1 MNSLRT
7 IFLASFAFV
16 LAACSDSDSTIATT
30 PAGPTGTLKVLH
42 GSVDAPAVNVLAD
55 GATVITGLE
64 FGQGSNPIDL
74 PVGTYSVQVDAILPS
89 GTATVIGPVDV
100 TIDADTTYTITAV
113 GSVAAGT
120 LAPSVLTQPRTPV
133 AAGSARAFVLHGAP
147 DAPRVDVF
155 VTAPGADLTATAPL
169 GTFSF
174 GESLGPVEVPAGD
187 YQIRV
192 TPEGAPG
199 TVVYDAGTVTLS
211 DGDDLFLSAVPDT
224 VPATTLFDAPIALS
238 VLGVFSGGGF
248 ATILD
253 VRTQASIRVVHASP
267 DAPNVDVIVNDAIT
281 LVSDLPFPAATPFL
295 PVDPATY
302 NVKVTP
308 AGNPG
313 VVAIEADL
321 TLDAGVA
328 YDVIAIGPLASIAPL
343 VAADDNRPL
352 ATAAKVRIVHASP
365 TAQDVDIYITAP
377 GADITTETPALTSV
391 PFGANTGFLSL
402 DPGSY
407 DVTVVPAGTTDAA
420 IGPATITIAA
430 GGVYTA
436 IARDATG
443 GGAPLNLILLDDFET

>member
-30 PAGPTGTLKVLH
+30 PSGPTGTLKVLH

-55 GATVITGLE
+55 GSTIITGLE

-100 TIDADTTYTITAV
+100 TIDADTTYTITAI

-174 GESLGPVEVPAGD
+174 GEALGPVEVPAGD

-192 TPEGAPG
+192 TPEGVPA
-199 TVVYDAGTVTLS
+199 TVVYDAGTITLN

-224 VPATTLFDAPIALS
+224 VPATTTFDAPIALAA
-238 VLGVFSGGGF
+238 LGPFSGGGF

-253 VRTQASIRVVHASP
+253 VRTQAKVRVVHASP
-267 DAPNVDVIVNDAIT
+267 DAPLVDVIVNDAIE
-281 LVSDLPFPAATPFL
+281 LVGDLGFPNATPVV
-295 PVDPATY
+295 PVDPGTY
-302 NVKVTP
+302 NIKVTV
-308 AGNPG
+308 ADNPG
-313 VVAIEADL
+313 VIAIEADL
-321 TLDAGVA
+321 TFDAGVA
-328 YDVIAIGPLASIAPL
+328 YDILAVGPLATIAPL
-343 VAADDNRPL
+343 VAIDDNRSI

-365 TAQDVDIYITAP
+365 TAQDVDIYVTAQ
-377 GADITTETPALTSV
+377 GADITAETPTLTSV
-391 PFGANTGFLSL
+391 PFGANTGFLAL
-402 DPGSY
+402 DAGTY

-420 IGPATITIAA
+420 IGPATITIEA

-436 IARDATG
+436 IARDAEG
-443 GGAPLNLILLDDFET
+443 GGAPLNLILLDDFEL